1 MKFNIKEKEYDL
13 NELRNL
19 SDKNLLSALTEISE
33 VSYLEGYE
41 DGLQA
46 MAAIN
51 YLEGLGYTNDDYENQ
66 DGGGYE
72 DR

>member
-13 NELRNL
+13 NELRNIY
-19 SDKNLLSALTEISE
+19 DKNILSAFTEISE
-33 VSYLEGYE
+33 VSYFEGYE

-46 MAAIN
+46 KAAIN
-51 YLEGLGYTNDDYENQ
+51 YLEELGYTNDDYENQ